1 MKDGRTLFELTA
13 DMAALEDEL
22 YENGGELTE
31 DLALSLPQTANAL
44 SAKVDSIGAL
54 VRKFDSSVDSI
65 DAEIKRLQALKK
77 TCANASE
84 NLKGYVL
91 LTMDRNGQERLE
103 GQLTK
108 IFKRRS
114 TKTVTDDETIL
125 APWRF
130 ALEEF
135 RRTLPDIITLP
146 DMKVN
151 KTAVKDL
158 IKKQGIEIPGAH
170 LEESW
175 SLIMK

>member
-1 MKDGRTLFELTA
+1 
-13 DMAALEDEL
+13 
-22 YENGGELTE
+22 
-31 DLALSLPQTANAL
+31 
-44 SAKVDSIGAL
+44 
-54 VRKFDSSVDSI
+54 
-65 DAEIKRLQALKK
+65 
-77 TCANASE
+77 
-84 NLKGYVL
+84 
-91 LTMDRNGQERLE
+91 MDRNGQERLE